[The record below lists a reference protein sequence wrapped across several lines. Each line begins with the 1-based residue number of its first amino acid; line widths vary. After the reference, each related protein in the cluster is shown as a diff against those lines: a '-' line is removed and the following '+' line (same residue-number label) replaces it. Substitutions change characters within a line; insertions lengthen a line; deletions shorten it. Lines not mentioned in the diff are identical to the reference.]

1 MLEQKDLDALSIMM
15 QNIVKNSEITILNKV
30 DEKFA
35 KFEEKVD
42 EKFVSFEERIMRQVD
57 EKFISFEERIM
68 QQVDEKITKS
78 EIFVLD
84 EIERTRN
91 ILEKRIDKIEQDI
104 DELKQYYRI
113 TKLEDSNVEL
123 LLKINDELSKRV
135 EALEKKIA

>member
-1 MLEQKDLDALSIMM
+1 MI

-35 KFEEKVD
+35 KFGEKVD

-68 QQVDEKITKS
+68 RQVDEKITKS
-78 EIFVLD
+78 EIFLLD

>member
-1 MLEQKDLDALSIMM
+1 MI

-35 KFEEKVD
+35 KFGEKVD

-57 EKFISFEERIM
+57 EK
-68 QQVDEKITKS
+68 ITKS
-78 EIFVLD
+78 EIFLLD

>member
-1 MLEQKDLDALSIMM
+1 MLEQKDLDALSSMM

-42 EKFVSFEERIMRQVD
+42 EKFISFEERIMRQVD
-57 EKFISFEERIM
+57 EK
-68 QQVDEKITKS
+68 ITKS
-78 EIFVLD
+78 EIFLLD

-113 TKLEDSNVEL
+113 IKLEDSNVEL